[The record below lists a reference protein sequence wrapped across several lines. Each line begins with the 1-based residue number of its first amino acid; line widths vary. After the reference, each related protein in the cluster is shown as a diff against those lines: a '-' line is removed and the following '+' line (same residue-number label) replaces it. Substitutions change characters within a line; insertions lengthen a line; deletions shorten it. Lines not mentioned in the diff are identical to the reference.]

1 MASLHDQDWQQN
13 KSVLQCNKYMFEN
26 QIHCDI
32 TFTFKNKDSR
42 GTIRHRET
50 GTSQRPNFVSAH
62 KYVLISR
69 SPAFYAKFTGS
80 DRDGPSSMNVEDV
93 DKPVFIKMLRSV
105 CDFCWELIPDIRSG
119 Y

>member
-26 QIHCDI
+26 QIHCDV
-32 TFTFKNKDSR
+32 TFTFKTKDSR
-42 GTIRHRET
+42 STLRHRET
-50 GTSQRPNFVSAH
+50 GTPQRPNFISAH

-80 DRDGPSSMNVEDV
+80 DRDGASIMNVEDV
-93 DKPVFIKMLRSV
+93 DRAVFMKMLRYV
-105 CDFCWELIPDIRSG
+105 FWL
-119 Y
+119 

>member
-42 GTIRHRET
+42 GTIRRPET

-93 DKPVFIKMLRSV
+93 DKPVFIKMLRYA
-105 CDFCWELIPDIRSG
+105 FFLQ
-119 Y
+119 